1 MPLFIGRNKK
11 RKPHQLINKMNRLN
25 LNRVFIYCIYL
36 IGINIFGIL
45 LATLN
50 NLGFKPYPSLFG
62 LIFIPIIYSVFYWF
76 LLSKVSSS
84 KANILIV
91 CTPSIFYLI
100 LIIINPFASWDLIYL
115 LNELLNYILCY
126 IGYFTEGKIISN
138 TKINDILLYIIF
150 PIIYQVIIIAVL
162 KIRRN
167 RK

>member
-1 MPLFIGRNKK
+1 MQLFISKNKK
-11 RKPHQLINKMNRLN
+11 RKPHQLINEMNKIYF
-25 LNRVFIYCIYL
+25 NRAFIYCSLL
-36 IGINIFGIL
+36 IALNIFGIL

-50 NLGFKPYPSLFG
+50 NSGFKPYPSLFG

-76 LLSKVSSS
+76 LLSKLSSN
-84 KANILIV
+84 KANILV
-91 CTPSIFYLI
+91 FCTPSIFYLI

-115 LNELLNYILCY
+115 LNELLNYLLCY

-162 KIRRN
+162 KIIRN